1 MGVVMSE
8 EISLFPIFIVL
19 IGGAFCLAAA
29 ILLFALLVMQLRRGK
44 GTAGKSSASE
54 AWPVYARRLMSPSEQ
69 VLYQRLVEA
78 LPSKIVL
85 AQVQLSRIVE
95 VKNVPKRIV
104 WLNKILPLSV
114 DFVICNP
121 DTSVFAAIELD
132 DPTHNRN
139 RRQEADARKNK
150 ALASAGVRLIR
161 WHVRDI
167 PSIESI
173 REQLGEEPRGAHS
186 V

>member
-1 MGVVMSE
+1 QLTIIE
-8 EISLFPIFIVL
+8 LFIILAGAAFVL
-19 IGGAFCLAAA
+19 ALVILLGAFVIVKLQSNKGAAS
-29 ILLFALLVMQLRRGK
+29 
-44 GTAGKSSASE
+44 KSSPPE
-54 AWPVYARRLMSPSEQ
+54 VWPVYARRLMSPSEQ